1 MVDLA
6 EKYWTMDFISSL
18 IVSQVIGHRAPK
30 RRTLIYL
37 ILAESMRRD
46 ADGQVGFVFVYI
58 VIALSALTKY

>member
-6 EKYWTMDFISSL
+6 EKYWTMDFIS
-18 IVSQVIGHRAPK
+18 SQVIGHRAPK

-46 ADGQVGFVFVYI
+46 ADGQVGFAFVYI